1 MSTGTT
7 ALSGFLNIAK
17 RVGSSVETLEEA
29 CQVIANIQ
37 HPWLLVLDN
46 ADDTSVDYQC
56 YFPSGNTGII
66 LMTSRN
72 PECSRYGTLGTH
84 ALEGLDKTE
93 AQDLLLNAIG
103 KPEQLTAVDK
113 ASAPEVAKLLG
124 YHALAL
130 IQAGAYVA
138 RGHCTLS
145 EYAQVFNIQREQLLK
160 FHPSQ
165 AQSRYRHVYATFEAS
180 AQTLEQ
186 SSEEAA
192 KDALDLLSVMSM
204 MNYSP
209 LPLSL
214 FETAWAGAREV
225 ITDTEED
232 DEEVDLLSTWHVDLL
247 ISLIQPKSEKWSS
260 FRLIEACHQLE
271 SLSLISINAS
281 GSTKTFTMHPLTH
294 AWARDRQEP
303 QSQDRFYIST
313 GAIIAL
319 SAFERGF
326 WLTQGSSLKPHLDS
340 WLERDIQTLFL
351 DRPPLMVARIVY
363 QCGWMLLDMRDDSN
377 LYTLLDKTFATLRID
392 KAFACKPWLSLYQLL
407 ALNLT
412 DVGPIS
418 QAVKLLEQ
426 VVKMRESL
434 AENDPARLGSLH
446 HLAITYYSNGRIEK
460 AIQILEQVV
469 KIGEYLPESHPT
481 RLAPQ
486 HELANAYRENG
497 QVGKAVQ
504 ILEQVVEFREDLPET
519 HPDRLASQH
528 SLARAYRENGQV
540 GKAVQILE
548 QVVKINEYLPEHRP
562 NRLISQHELARAY
575 QKEGQIGKAVRILE
589 QMVKIEEYLP
599 ENHLNR
605 LVSQHNLATAYY
617 EDGKKK
623 EAIDLMAYVVS
634 TEQKALPHD
643 HPGRLAS
650 EEWLH
655 RWTGR

>member
-1 MSTGTT
+1 
-7 ALSGFLNIAK
+7 
-17 RVGSSVETLEEA
+17 
-29 CQVIANIQ
+29 
-37 HPWLLVLDN
+37 
-46 ADDTSVDYQC
+46 
-56 YFPSGNTGII
+56 
-66 LMTSRN
+66 MTSRN
-72 PECSRYGTLGTH
+72 PECRQYGTIDTR

-113 ASAPEVAKLLG
+113 ASATQVAELLG

-160 FHPSQ
+160 FHPWQ

-214 FETAWAGAREV
+214 FETAWAEAREV
-225 ITDTEED
+225 ITDMEED
-232 DEEVDLLSTWHVDLL
+232 DEVRHLSTWHVDLL

-281 GSTKTFTMHPLTH
+281 GSTTTTSMHPLTH
-294 AWARDRQEP
+294 AWARDRQER

-319 SAFERGF
+319 SAFEGVF

-340 WLERDIQTLFL
+340 WLKRDIQTLFSG
-351 DRPPLMVARIVY
+351 RPPLTATRIVY
-363 QCGWMLLDMRDDSN
+363 QCGLILLDMRDDSN
-377 LYTLLDKTFATLRID
+377 LYTLLDETFATLGID
-392 KAFACKPWLSLYQLL
+392 KALACEPWLPLYELL
-407 ALNLT
+407 ALNFIN
-412 DVGPIS
+412 VGPKS
-418 QAVKLLEQ
+418 QAVELLEQ

-434 AENDPARLGSLH
+434 AEHDPNRLQSQH
-446 HLAITYYSNGRIEK
+446 NLAS
-460 AIQILEQVV
+460 
-469 KIGEYLPESHPT
+469 
-481 RLAPQ
+481 
-486 HELANAYRENG
+486 AYQENG
-497 QVGKAVQ
+497 QIEKAVQ
-504 ILEQVVEFREDLPET
+504 ILEQVVKFSEDLPET
-519 HPDRLASQH
+519 HPHRLTSQH
-528 SLARAYRENGQV
+528 NLATAYRENGQV

-548 QVVKINEYLPEHRP
+548 QVVKIREYLPETHP
-562 NRLISQHELARAY
+562 
-575 QKEGQIGKAVRILE
+575 
-589 QMVKIEEYLP
+589 
-599 ENHLNR
+599 NR
-605 LVSQHNLATAYY
+605 LVSQYNLAIAYY

-634 TEQKALPHD
+634 IEQKALPHD